1 LHSAI
6 TEVGRQYLNLVAGL
20 STTDIVTA
28 LMRIPL
34 SELVSAS
41 SGALFPVAPPPALLL
56 ADLLAA
62 ESEAYLA
69 RQIEDHQ
76 LLGWTEPPEPK
87 DMEGV
92 SPIPEEVLALLDDL
106 DRLVQAHAD
115 TSLHEFVPRNSASES
130 LLRATL
136 LPLLEQ
142 QTGGT
147 GVAGRLAS
155 FGLSLSIDGGGDPL
169 PARPPL
175 SELTPGRI
183 ADSSKDTP

>member
-1 LHSAI
+1 
-6 TEVGRQYLNLVAGL
+6 
-20 STTDIVTA
+20 
-28 LMRIPL
+28 MRIPL
-34 SELVSAS
+34 SELAAASAE
-41 SGALFPVAPPPALLL
+41 ALFPVAAPPPLLL

-69 RQIEDHQ
+69 RQIEDHAP
-76 LLGWTEPPEPK
+76 LDWTDPPEPK
-87 DMEGV
+87 DTEGV
-92 SPIPEEVLALLDDL
+92 SPIPEEVAALLDDL
-106 DRLVQAHAD
+106 DRLVAARAG
-115 TSLHEFVPRNSASES
+115 TALHEFIPRNTASES

-142 QTGGT
+142 QTGGL

-155 FGLSLSIDGGGDPL
+155 LGLSVSVDGDGDPL

-183 ADSSKDTP
+183 ECSSGESAHG